1 MKLWNYQSIGD
12 KANLLKNEN
21 KVTYTWFSYFL
32 KKFITEIIQKKKKCF
47 IIFKNGIKSGIVI
60 SLRFKLL
67 YARPLQGLDIRRC
80 YHSVIHQLLQTI

>member
-32 KKFITEIIQKKKKCF
+32 KKFITEIIQKKKKMF
-47 IIFKNGIKSGIVI
+47 HYF
-60 SLRFKLL
+60 
-67 YARPLQGLDIRRC
+67 
-80 YHSVIHQLLQTI
+80 

>member
-32 KKFITEIIQKKKKCF
+32 KKFITEIIQKKK
-47 IIFKNGIKSGIVI
+47 NV
-60 SLRFKLL
+60 SLFLKTASNLVSWFL
-67 YARPLQGLDIRRC
+67 IALNYYTQDH
-80 YHSVIHQLLQTI
+80 YKD